1 MKKYFKYFKYFVLF
15 LLILPSEV
23 FAVNISYY
31 NQGLKFFNDK
41 NYNEAKYYFEKDIVF
56 NTKNEKSYLYLSKI
70 SAINKDSIQQKIYLD
85 TILVLNPKNEEALY
99 LKILLNIDEGDFKK
113 AQESNLIFAK
123 VCKDLCSKK
132 NDLSKMII
140 IDKK

>member
-1 MKKYFKYFKYFVLF
+1 MKKYFKNFLILF
-15 LLILPSEV
+15 LVILPLKV
-23 FAVNISYY
+23 LGNNISYY
-31 NQGLKFFNDK
+31 NQGLKFFNEK
-41 NYNEAKYYFEKDIVF
+41 NYKEAKYYFEKDIVF

-70 SAINKDSIQQKIYLD
+70 SAINKDNIQQKIYLD

-99 LKILLNIDEGDFKK
+99 LKILLNIEEGDFKK

-123 VCKDLCSKK
+123 VCKELCSKK

-140 IDKK
+140 IDKR

>member
-1 MKKYFKYFKYFVLF
+1 MKKYFKNFLILF
-15 LLILPSEV
+15 LVILPFKVLSN
-23 FAVNISYY
+23 NIGYY
-31 NQGLKFFNDK
+31 NQGLKFFNEKDYK
-41 NYNEAKYYFEKDIVF
+41 EAKYYFEKDIVF

-85 TILVLNPKNEEALY
+85 TVLVLNPKNEEALY
-99 LKILLNIDEGDFKK
+99 LKILLNIEEGDFKK

-123 VCKDLCSKK
+123 VCKELCSKK

-140 IDKK
+140 IDKR

>member
-1 MKKYFKYFKYFVLF
+1 MKKYFKYFVLF

-99 LKILLNIDEGDFKK
+99 LKILLNILKLTFI
-113 AQESNLIFAK
+113 SLFSI
-123 VCKDLCSKK
+123 
-132 NDLSKMII
+132 
-140 IDKK
+140 

>member
-1 MKKYFKYFKYFVLF
+1 MKKYFKNFLILF
-15 LLILPSEV
+15 LVILPFKV
-23 FAVNISYY
+23 LGNNIGYY
-31 NQGLKFFNDK
+31 NQGLKFFNEKDYK
-41 NYNEAKYYFEKDIVF
+41 EAKYYFENDIVF

-70 SAINKDSIQQKIYLD
+70 SAINKDNIQQKIYLD

-99 LKILLNIDEGDFKK
+99 LKILLNIEEGDFKK

-123 VCKDLCSKK
+123 VCKELCSKK

-140 IDKK
+140 IDKR

>member
-1 MKKYFKYFKYFVLF
+1 MKKYFKYFVLF

-113 AQESNLIFAK
+113 AQESNLIFTK
-123 VCKDLCSKK
+123 VCKELCSKK

>member
-1 MKKYFKYFKYFVLF
+1 MNKYFKYLVILF
-15 LLILPSEV
+15 LLNLPFEG
-23 FAVNISYY
+23 FALNINYY
-31 NQGLKFFNDK
+31 NQGLKFFKEKDYK
-41 NYNEAKYYFEKDIVF
+41 EAKYYFEKDIVF

-70 SAINKDSIQQKIYLD
+70 SAINKDNNSQKIYLD
-85 TILVLNPKNEEALY
+85 TVLVLNPKNEEALY

-123 VCKDLCSKK
+123 VCKELCSKK

>member
-1 MKKYFKYFKYFVLF
+1 VI
-15 LLILPSEV
+15 LLLVILPFEV
-23 FAVNISYY
+23 LGNNISYF
-31 NQGLKFFNDK
+31 NQGFKFFNEKDYK
-41 NYNEAKYYFEKDIVF
+41 EAKYYFEKDIVF

-99 LKILLNIDEGDFKK
+99 LKILLNIEEGDFKK
-113 AQESNLIFAK
+113 AQESNLIFVK
-123 VCKDLCSKK
+123 VCKELCSKK

-140 IDKK
+140 IDKR

>member
-1 MKKYFKYFKYFVLF
+1 MKKYFKYFVLLF
-15 LLILPSEV
+15 LLILSLEV

-70 SAINKDSIQQKIYLD
+70 SAINKDNNQQKIYLD
-85 TILVLNPKNEEALY
+85 TILVLKPKNEEALY

-123 VCKDLCSKK
+123 VCKELCSKK

-140 IDKK
+140 IDKKS

>member
-1 MKKYFKYFKYFVLF
+1 MKKYLKNFLILF
-15 LLILPSEV
+15 LVILPFKV
-23 FAVNISYY
+23 LGNNINYY
-31 NQGLKFFNDK
+31 NQGLKFFNEKDYK
-41 NYNEAKYYFEKDIVF
+41 EAKYYFEKDIVF

-70 SAINKDSIQQKIYLD
+70 SAINKDIIQQKIYLD

-113 AQESNLIFAK
+113 AQESNLIFVK
-123 VCKDLCSKK
+123 VCKELCSKK

-140 IDKK
+140 IDKR

>member
-1 MKKYFKYFKYFVLF
+1 MKKYFKNFLILF
-15 LLILPSEV
+15 LVILPFKV
-23 FAVNISYY
+23 LGNNINYY
-31 NQGLKFFNDK
+31 NQGLKFFNEKDYK
-41 NYNEAKYYFEKDIVF
+41 EAKYYFEKDIVF

-70 SAINKDSIQQKIYLD
+70 SAINKDSIQQEIYLD

-99 LKILLNIDEGDFKK
+99 LKILLNIEEGDFKK

-123 VCKDLCSKK
+123 VCKELCSKK

-140 IDKK
+140 IDKR

>member
-1 MKKYFKYFKYFVLF
+1 MKKYLKNFLILF
-15 LLILPSEV
+15 LVILPFKV
-23 FAVNISYY
+23 LGNNINYY
-31 NQGLKFFNDK
+31 NQGLKFFNQKDYK
-41 NYNEAKYYFEKDIVF
+41 RAKYYFEKDIVF

-99 LKILLNIDEGDFKK
+99 LKIILNIEEGDFRK

-123 VCKDLCSKK
+123 VCKELCSKK

-140 IDKK
+140 IDKR

>member
-1 MKKYFKYFKYFVLF
+1 MKKYFKNFLILF
-15 LLILPSEV
+15 LVILPFKV
-23 FAVNISYY
+23 WGNNISYY
-31 NQGLKFFNDK
+31 NQGLKFFNEK
-41 NYNEAKYYFEKDIVF
+41 NYKEAKYYFEKDIVF

-99 LKILLNIDEGDFKK
+99 LKILLNIEEGDFKK

-123 VCKDLCSKK
+123 VCKELCSKK

-140 IDKK
+140 IDKR